1 MELFTAQFFLGITA
15 GAVCLGICF
24 IIFKPLAGGWAK
36 NRIKALQDEN
46 DSLTTKVNTLVIGDE
61 QIFGYWMKGQN
72 ELKAAQ
78 DRVHWLEGQNKD
90 LGETITVLSNEKSA
104 LQDLAQKHYIERDM
118 LKTQISK
125 FTSPAYSKFKVTKTG
140 EIKDWR

>member
-1 MELFTAQFFLGITA
+1 MELFTPQFFLGISA

-24 IIFKPLAGGWAK
+24 VIFKPLAGEWAK

-46 DSLTTKVNTLVIGDE
+46 ESLTTKINTLVIGDE

-78 DRVHWLEGQNKD
+78 DRVHWLEGQNDD
-90 LGETITVLSNEKSA
+90 LGSTIIVLSNEKSA
-104 LQDLAQKHYIERDM
+104 LQDLRNKHYIERDM
-118 LKTQISK
+118 LKTRISK
-125 FTSPAYSKFKVTKTG
+125 LTSPGYRKSKTVQTIKV
-140 EIKDWR
+140 R